1 MTMLTSAGLA
11 TAAPASTSTTAPPAK
26 VDPTAERSVT
36 GSAKP
41 FAGKAKPGDAAAA
54 SASSATAGAAD
65 DKRNP
70 KLSPEMRQAMA
81 AKMSVRVDRDLV
93 QVKSLRGEAVDLL
106 QTFVNESPK
115 DTPDLPEALIRLG
128 ELRWEMEREAFVQRF
143 QAWERRPVDQ
153 RGPAP
158 EPQFGPSRE
167 LFQRVLADYPSFPEY
182 DLALYVDGFLANE
195 QGKEEEALA
204 RFSRIIA
211 EFPRSRFLADA
222 HMAKAEA
229 LFEGKYDY
237 AGALVEYNTVLT
249 FKTSADLY
257 GIALFKSAWCLWRLG
272 QSDEAAKRFV
282 KVFEVTDDKAAPG
295 TRGPGDVAK
304 KRELDEL
311 ANEALKYLVEV
322 FTEDEKN
329 SASDVYAFLTKIGGD
344 RFAAR
349 VVRALAQQF
358 YDQSH
363 YERGIE
369 AYELLLKLE
378 PTSPRAGEV
387 ILSIAD
393 GYDEIEDY
401 KRLETT
407 YKTAVTQYLPGQ
419 AWSRTQA
426 DPAVVQAA
434 RTTIEDHLRQS
445 AMRLHARAQKDKTS
459 LAEYQAAAGLYK
471 VYLGAFAKEPHA
483 YEMHYNL
490 GEIELH
496 HTGDMGDAA
505 TNYLAAA
512 RLIPDEQARTEPLK
526 SLRHDALYDA
536 LAALERQRTIELEGR
551 PKNAPATAAGQ
562 AESDTDKKFAEA
574 LDLYAE
580 LYPNDPALPELLFRQ
595 GRLYYDHGVY
605 DPAVQIWGN
614 LVERF
619 PRSQY
624 AAAAGELILD
634 SFNRAKDYGNI
645 ETWAR
650 RLKTAPAFSSPTEQA
665 KLSTLIVQA
674 VFKRGESES
683 AKGDH
688 AAAAASYLRAAKEF
702 PGDAR
707 AAQACVNAELEAQKA
722 GDVVTLR
729 AASSLALTGA
739 YRDRPEAPL
748 AAWTAAGTFQ
758 AMGLLGDAAE
768 LDEALV
774 TNADRS
780 HPAFARF
787 EHRKDAAYNAVV
799 LRQATGESDR
809 AVADGN
815 AYLRDAGGSAD
826 ADEVV
831 FLMGRAEENA
841 GHPEQAATLYRK
853 YLAHAKN
860 VDHRVEGYLLLA
872 QAQLK
877 IGAEH
882 DAEASLK
889 DAVALGKR
897 SKGQLGPD
905 GKAAAAHA
913 RYLEG
918 ERVMARFDKVQIAG
932 DVKQL
937 ARRLKDKAAL
947 LKEAASI
954 FLDVVPMGSA
964 EWSTASLYQTGHAY
978 ESFAKSLRDSPPPD
992 NLSAADKE
1000 AFSQQ
1005 IEEFV
1010 VPIEER
1016 ALDAYES
1023 GWKKAID
1030 LGIYNQWTAKMREA
1044 LGRLNA
1050 ELYPPL
1056 KEVGFEVRSQGT
1068 SPLPALIEAPQR
1080 GVTGKDEATKG
1091 GPTTAAALPATAT
1104 PATTPAKATTK
1115 KGKGR

>member
-1 MTMLTSAGLA
+1 
-11 TAAPASTSTTAPPAK
+11 
-26 VDPTAERSVT
+26 
-36 GSAKP
+36 
-41 FAGKAKPGDAAAA
+41 
-54 SASSATAGAAD
+54 
-65 DKRNP
+65 
-70 KLSPEMRQAMA
+70 
-81 AKMSVRVDRDLV
+81 
-93 QVKSLRGEAVDLL
+93 
-106 QTFVNESPK
+106 
-115 DTPDLPEALIRLG
+115 
-128 ELRWEMEREAFVQRF
+128 MEREAFVQRF
-143 QAWERRPVDQ
+143 QAWEKRPVDQ

-167 LFQRVLADYPSFPEY
+167 LFQRVLADYPNFPDY

-195 QGKEEEALA
+195 QGKEEDALA

-211 EFPRSRFLADA
+211 EFPHSRFLADA

-272 QSDEAAKRFV
+272 QTDEAAKRFV
-282 KVFEVTDDKAAPG
+282 KVFEVTDDKTLKPG
-295 TRGPGDVAK
+295 EVAK

-407 YKTAVTQYLPGQ
+407 FKTAVTQYLPGQ
-419 AWSRTQA
+419 SWSRTQA
-426 DPAVVQAA
+426 DPAAVQAA
-434 RTTIEDHLRQS
+434 RTAIEDHLRQS

-471 VYLGAFAKEPHA
+471 VYLSAFEKEPHS

-512 RLIPDEQARTEPLK
+512 RLIPDEQAKTEPLK
-526 SLRHDALYDA
+526 TLRHDALYDA

-551 PKNAPATAAGQ
+551 PKNAPANGQ
-562 AESDTDKKFAEA
+562 AGVESDTDKKFAEA
-574 LDLYAE
+574 LDLYAQ

-624 AAAAGELILD
+624 AAAAGDLILD
-634 SFNRAKDYGNI
+634 SFNRAKDYANI

-674 VFKRGESES
+674 VFKRGETEA

-707 AAQACVNAELEAQKA
+707 AAQACVNAELEAQKS
-722 GDVVTLR
+722 GDVDTLR
-729 AASSLALTGA
+729 AASSLALTGT

-780 HPAFARF
+780 HPAFAKF
-787 EHRKDAAYNAVV
+787 EHKKDAAYNAVV

-841 GHPEQAATLYRK
+841 GHPEQAATLYKK

-860 VDHRVEGYLLLA
+860 VDHRAEGYLLLA

-882 DAEASLK
+882 DADGSLK
-889 DAVALGKR
+889 DAVALGRR

-918 ERVMARFDKVQIAG
+918 ERVMARFEKVQISG

-937 ARRLKDKAAL
+937 AKRLKDKAAL
-947 LKEAASI
+947 LKEAAGI

-978 ESFAKSLRDSPPPD
+978 ESFAKSLRESPPPD

-1023 GWKKAID
+1023 GWRKALD

-1080 GVTGKDEATKG
+1080 GVTGKDEASKG
-1091 GPTTAAALPATAT
+1091 TAVAATAAALPATSTAT
-1104 PATTPAKATTK
+1104 PPAKATTK